1 MRFKSRTRAL
11 AASALAASLGLAG
24 LALTAPSATAAEQT
38 EVVRVSGPTR
48 YGTAVEAA
56 ETGFPGGAT
65 DAVLASGQK
74 FPDAL
79 AAGGLAGTLDA
90 PILLTPQGD
99 LDDTTLTGLEDLDA
113 STVTIVGGPDAVS
126 LDVELE
132 LEAEGF
138 TVERIAGANRFDTA
152 ADIAAEVGGTTAVLA
167 NGFRFPDALAIS
179 PGAHEL
185 ELPVLLTGAD
195 ELAAEAASYIDDAN
209 VDEVLIVGG
218 VDVVSQEI
226 EDGLE
231 ADGIDVTR
239 LAGGDRYDTAVE
251 IAEFHLA
258 NGFSADEL
266 VLATG
271 ENFAD
276 ALSGGPMASQL
287 LAPMVLTQTDVLT
300 RVTESFIHDVAPAA
314 DTIYVLGGP
323 AAVSS
328 GVADAAAEAA
338 VDDSTPAVVE
348 TATAAD
354 VAGEDDQVVVVFDQ
368 AVQGDGTYTVSD
380 GTTDLE
386 YAVASGEDTD
396 TLVLAPVAA
405 GADFDD
411 FDEND
416 YTLTFS
422 DEIDV
427 DGTSADDGTIDID
440 ESGANAEGLEPEQT
454 RVVSADT
461 LRAYATIQA
470 AIDAEDTADV
480 GGSDRLEAYSA
491 DGDPFD
497 ELVTVSKDGITIVG
511 NAADGSGLA
520 DLSGTFLVAG
530 VSDVTIEGFAISGFD
545 VVQSVTSGFYLDDV
559 EGLELRDNLVTGDG
573 PDGEDKG
580 VINSNNSAVE
590 EAVIV
595 DNTFTGLRQGTFAN
609 PSADLTVQDNVFE
622 GNGYGSANDA
632 DSVITGNTFVDNAF
646 EGVGLGSDG
655 TTVTGNTFEGDAT
668 AYVCDYTTAYDMAA
682 VASANTFP
690 DGRTVQDDD
699 SSPDCIVSTD
709 V

>member
-314 DTIYVLGGP
+314 DRV
-323 AAVSS
+323 
-328 GVADAAAEAA
+328 
-338 VDDSTPAVVE
+338 
-348 TATAAD
+348 
-354 VAGEDDQVVVVFDQ
+354 
-368 AVQGDGTYTVSD
+368 
-380 GTTDLE
+380 
-386 YAVASGEDTD
+386 AVARYFCSMNR
-396 TLVLAPVAA
+396 PV
-405 GADFDD
+405 
-411 FDEND
+411 
-416 YTLTFS
+416 
-422 DEIDV
+422 
-427 DGTSADDGTIDID
+427 
-440 ESGANAEGLEPEQT
+440 
-454 RVVSADT
+454 
-461 LRAYATIQA
+461 
-470 AIDAEDTADV
+470 
-480 GGSDRLEAYSA
+480 
-491 DGDPFD
+491 
-497 ELVTVSKDGITIVG
+497 
-511 NAADGSGLA
+511 
-520 DLSGTFLVAG
+520 
-530 VSDVTIEGFAISGFD
+530 
-545 VVQSVTSGFYLDDV
+545 
-559 EGLELRDNLVTGDG
+559 
-573 PDGEDKG
+573 
-580 VINSNNSAVE
+580 
-590 EAVIV
+590 
-595 DNTFTGLRQGTFAN
+595 
-609 PSADLTVQDNVFE
+609 
-622 GNGYGSANDA
+622 
-632 DSVITGNTFVDNAF
+632 
-646 EGVGLGSDG
+646 
-655 TTVTGNTFEGDAT
+655 
-668 AYVCDYTTAYDMAA
+668 
-682 VASANTFP
+682 
-690 DGRTVQDDD
+690 
-699 SSPDCIVSTD
+699 
-709 V
+709 